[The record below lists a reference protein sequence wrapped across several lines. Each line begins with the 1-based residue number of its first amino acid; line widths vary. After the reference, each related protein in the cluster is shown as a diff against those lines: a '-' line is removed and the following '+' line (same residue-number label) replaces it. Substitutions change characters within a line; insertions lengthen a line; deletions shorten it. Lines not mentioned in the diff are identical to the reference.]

1 MGKGCNMA
9 AAAKTRSKKV
19 TSVTEKPLNSWV
31 QSEISRLSETH
42 GLEKSHFEAFAKFV
56 IENHKKPEP
65 KPPKPAKPPKPLT
78 LPQLKAA
85 VYKHFG
91 VADTKALKL
100 SGAFQLATSSIKNLD
115 LSKRPG
121 WETLYRKLIGVLPNE
136 VNKQGYGCV
145 NGIDIFKYD
154 MPWRAFGLDP
164 QTSTTAQIKTTYH
177 SLSRI
182 YHPDNRETGDA
193 RIFDRLTMFYKG
205 LTETF

>member
-1 MGKGCNMA
+1 MA
-9 AAAKTRSKKV
+9 AAAKTRTKKV

-31 QSEISRLSETH
+31 QREISRLSEIH
-42 GLEKSHFEAFAKFV
+42 GLEKSHFEAFAKFI

-65 KPPKPAKPPKPLT
+65 KPPKPPKPLN

-100 SGAFQLATSSIKNLD
+100 SGTFQLATSSIKNLD

-136 VNKQGYGCV
+136 VNEQGYGCV
-145 NGIDIFKYD
+145 NGINIFKYD
-154 MPWRAFGLDP
+154 MPWKAFGLDS
-164 QTSTTAQIKTTYH
+164 QTATSAQIKAAYH
-177 SLSRI
+177 ALSRI
-182 YHPDNRETGDA
+182 YHPDNQETGDA
-193 RIFDRLTMFYKG
+193 QIFDRLTIFYKG